1 MKNEN
6 FNRVF
11 VGSGL
16 VAEIFLH
23 ALIRHKGESPDD
35 FYILG
40 KNVERCDQLM
50 KKYQIRATTNFNAF
64 ISKAKVVVLA
74 VDITDLNDISDIVKK
89 IHDKIPDN
97 ALIASVTPSL
107 KIEQIEKFFPDHPVM
122 RLTLNLSAISGNN
135 IGTYCCGSVAPR
147 DTALMAKYLIESIG
161 NLIEVKNEKEFENIW
176 KMIFAQSTL
185 AYVAINCM
193 IAATIKAGFTPE
205 QARQV
210 STNVFKST
218 AETFNQKYK
227 DDLMRRSFEYKN
239 IFNYGLDLAKE
250 YGLMDIIG
258 QSLNM
263 KPEKLQEDLK
273 RIHQMDA
280 AAEEEKYEFH
290 YRGW

>member
-6 FNRVF
+6 FNKVF
-11 VGSGL
+11 IGSGL

-40 KNVERCDQLM
+40 KQVERCNQLM

-74 VDITDLNDISDIVKK
+74 VDLTDLKDISEMVNKVKNS
-89 IHDKIPDN
+89 IPDN
-97 ALIASVTPSL
+97 ALIISVTPNL
-107 KIEQIEKFFPDHPVM
+107 KLAEIEKFFPEHPVM
-122 RLTLNLSAISGNN
+122 RLTLNFSAISGNN
-135 IGTYCCGSVAPR
+135 IGTYCCGSVSPM
-147 DTALMAKYLIESIG
+147 DTALMAKYIVQSIG
-161 NLIEVKNEKEFENIW
+161 NLIEVKNENEFEKLW
-176 KMIFAQSTL
+176 KMVFAQSTL
-185 AYVAINCM
+185 AYVALNCM

-205 QARQV
+205 QAKQV
-210 STNVFKST
+210 STTVFKGT

-227 DDLMRRSFEYKN
+227 DDLMRRTFEYKD
-239 IFNYGLDLAKE
+239 IFQNGLELAKE